1 MTQNDALQILKTG
14 ANVFLTGEP
23 GSGKTYILN
32 QYIEYLKGHGVLPT
46 VTASTGIAATHVGG
60 ITVHS
65 FLGLGSKKDFSIYDI
80 EAIATTERIVKKV
93 SKAKVL
99 IIDEISMLSGS
110 TLNAVDQI
118 LKSIHGSSESFGGI
132 QVVLVGDFFQLP
144 PILDYGEESNF
155 AFQSPAWRNANF
167 VTCYLE
173 EQHRQSNGE
182 LLEIL
187 NAIRKN
193 DIKQTHKNILQNKV
207 KEKII
212 VTDDT
217 KLFTHN
223 KNVDQINTLELKK
236 ISGKIQTFKM
246 TKKGKEGI
254 VESLIRGCLSPE
266 ILDLKIGA
274 RVMCTKNNTARG
286 FVNGTLGTV
295 VSFGY
300 GNSYP
305 IIKTIDGD
313 EILIEP
319 MTWQIEE
326 DGKIKAEITQ
336 VPLRLAWAI
345 TIHKSQGMSLD
356 SASIDLTNAF
366 EYGQGY
372 VALSRVKNIN
382 GLNLL
387 GIGEKSLL
395 VHPEVLEID
404 EYFKNESLKT
414 ESYLMTLPNSDLQI
428 LFDKFI
434 IYIGGSLKN
443 TVMNHKNKDT
453 YAKTLELIKEGKNL
467 QEIVQSRDLKIATV
481 VDHIHVLYEKGDII
495 VNEIVQLVP
504 ADLIKNIKII
514 YEAFNNC
521 GDEKLTPVFE
531 YLNKKISY
539 DDLKL
544 LRVLYR
550 ASFK

>member
-1 MTQNDALQILKTG
+1 MTQDDALQILKTG

-23 GSGKTYILN
+23 GSGKTYTLN
-32 QYIEYLKGHGVLPT
+32 QYIDYLKGHGVCPT
-46 VTASTGIAATHVGG
+46 ITASTGIAATHVSG
-60 ITVHS
+60 ITIHS
-65 FLGLGSKKDFSIYDI
+65 FLGLGSRKEFSVYDI

-110 TLNAVDQI
+110 TLNAIDQI
-118 LKSIHGSSESFGGI
+118 LKSIHGNNDAFGGI

-144 PILDYGEESNF
+144 PITNFNEEVNF
-155 AFQSPAWRNANF
+155 AFQSSSFRNANF

-173 EQHRQSNGE
+173 EQHRQSSGE
-182 LLEIL
+182 LLDILSAIRENNIKDIHRKIL
-187 NAIRKN
+187 NNK
-193 DIKQTHKNILQNKV
+193 IKDKLVIN
-207 KEKII
+207 
-212 VTDDT
+212 DDT

-223 KNVDQINTLELKK
+223 KNVDAINLVELKK
-236 ISGKIQTFKM
+236 ISGKTHTFKM
-246 TKKGKEGI
+246 TNKGKDSL
-254 VESLIRGCLSPE
+254 VDALIRGCLSPE

-274 RVMCTKNNTARG
+274 RVMCTKNNTQRG
-286 FVNGTLGTV
+286 FVNGTIGTV

-300 GNSYP
+300 GNDYP
-305 IIKTIDGD
+305 IIQTKNGE

-326 DGKIKAEITQ
+326 DGKVKAEITQ

-345 TIHKSQGMSLD
+345 TVHKSQGMSLD

-387 GIGEKSLL
+387 GLGDKSLL
-395 VHPEVLEID
+395 VHPDVLNID

-414 ESYLMTLPNSDLQI
+414 EAYLITVPVADLQV

-443 TVMNHKNKDT
+443 TGIVEKNRDT
-453 YAKTLELIKEGKNL
+453 YTKTLELIKNNSNL
-467 QEIVQSRDLKIATV
+467 EEIIRERDLKLGTII
-481 VDHIHVLYEKGDII
+481 DHIHVLYEKGDITMHEI
-495 VNEIVQLVP
+495 VNIVPVKLMN
-504 ADLIKNIKII
+504 DLKKV
-514 YEAFNNC
+514 YKAFDEC
-521 GDEKLTPVFE
+521 GTEKLSPVFE
-531 YLNKKISY
+531 FLNKKISY

-544 LRVLYR
+544 LRVLYN
-550 ASFK
+550 ASYK